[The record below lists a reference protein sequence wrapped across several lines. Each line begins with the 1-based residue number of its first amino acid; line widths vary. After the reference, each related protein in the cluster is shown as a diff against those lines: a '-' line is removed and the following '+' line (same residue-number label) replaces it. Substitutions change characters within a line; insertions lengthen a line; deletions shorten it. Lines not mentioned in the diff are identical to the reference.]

1 MTTQAKTQ
9 TPVRPQAP
17 PQTAQAQAQAWEAAA
32 SGLTTMSADDLMNA
46 PTRECILIA
55 GGDKVGKTTSLISL
69 CRFINSEQPSARIFV
84 IDTENGWKKGLQTP
98 MFRGKVKNFT
108 YYLASNIEQ
117 VLEALDRIRF
127 GTLKDN
133 DVPAHLRHGPVKDGD
148 WILVESMES
157 AWSMAQDLGFS
168 RVTGKKK
175 SEYLGRDPVSG
186 KRLTNVITPQ
196 PDMLWN
202 VVKNAHDTRFVEV
215 LTLNLTGVNVVMTT
229 KKAKP
234 RAEGGFMR
242 ENKDRAAF
250 KAEAGIDAGF
260 EGAPRLPYAPDT
272 VLYFEKENN
281 LVTCMV
287 LGDRGSMSVGAKLPL
302 IAPWE
307 WPYRFFWWYR
317 RGMTDEEYDAERGVL
332 LEEAGA

>member
-1 MTTQAKTQ
+1 M
-9 TPVRPQAP
+9 
-17 PQTAQAQAQAWEAAA
+17 
-32 SGLTTMSADDLMNA
+32 
-46 PTRECILIA
+46 
-55 GGDKVGKTTSLISL
+55 
-69 CRFINSEQPSARIFV
+69 
-84 IDTENGWKKGLQTP
+84 
-98 MFRGKVKNFT
+98 
-108 YYLASNIEQ
+108 
-117 VLEALDRIRF
+117 
-127 GTLKDN
+127 
-133 DVPAHLRHGPVKDGD
+133 
-148 WILVESMES
+148 
-157 AWSMAQDLGFS
+157 
-168 RVTGKKK
+168 
-175 SEYLGRDPVSG
+175 
-186 KRLTNVITPQ
+186 ITPQ

-215 LTLNLTGVNVVMTT
+215 LTMNLVGVNVVMTT

-281 LVTCMV
+281 LVTCVV

-317 RGMTDEEYDAERGVL
+317 RGMTNEEYEAERGVL
-332 LEEAGA
+332 LEEAEA

>member
-1 MTTQAKTQ
+1 MTTQSKSQA
-9 TPVRPQAP
+9 PAPRQAP
-17 PQTAQAQAQAWEAAA
+17 PQTPQAQALAWEAAA
-32 SGLTTMSADDLMNA
+32 SGLTTMSAEDLMNA

-69 CRFINSEQPSARIFV
+69 CKFINSDQPGARIFV
-84 IDTENGWKKGLQTP
+84 IDTENGWKKGLQTR
-98 MFRGKVKNFT
+98 MFRGKVKLQA
-108 YYLASNIEQ
+108 YYLASTIEQ
-117 VLEALDRIRF
+117 TLEALDRIRF
-127 GTLKDN
+127 GTLKDT
-133 DVPAHLRHGPVKDGD
+133 DVPAHLRHGPVKGGD
-148 WILVESMES
+148 WILIESMES
-157 AWSMAQDLGFS
+157 IWSQSQDLGYQ

-175 SEYLGRDPVSG
+175 SEYLGRDPATG
-186 KRLTNVITPQ
+186 KKLTSVITPQ

-215 LTLNLTGVNVVMTT
+215 LTMNLVNVNVVMTT

-242 ENKDRAAF
+242 ENRDRAAF

-281 LVTCMV
+281 VVTCMV
-287 LGDRGSMSVGAKLPL
+287 LGDRGSMDVGAKFQMV
-302 IAPWE
+302 APWE

-317 RGMTDEEYDAERGVL
+317 RGMTDEEYGMERAI
-332 LEEAGA
+332 LEEEAK